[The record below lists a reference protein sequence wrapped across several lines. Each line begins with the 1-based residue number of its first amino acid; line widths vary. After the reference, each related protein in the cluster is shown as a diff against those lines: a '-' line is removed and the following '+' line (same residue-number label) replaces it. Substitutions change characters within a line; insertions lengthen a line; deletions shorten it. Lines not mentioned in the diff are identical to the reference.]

1 MKLSRRAFT
10 VGAVAAVAGATAI
23 ARAGTGLE
31 TVPAGPGAE
40 LCLKP
45 ASELRKLFALKKLS
59 PVELLKAQIDRIEAL
74 NGLVNCITFRH
85 FDEALK
91 AAAESEARY
100 MRGEPRPL
108 EGLTVALKDEH
119 NRTGWA
125 VTMGSL
131 IYKDAPPAT
140 ENAAIVDMLEAAGA
154 VMHIQTTVP
163 EMYLEGT
170 TWTRLWGVTRNP
182 WKSALHARRL
192 VRRVWSR
199 ARGGLHHARNG
210 QRHGR
215 LNPASR
221 VFRWPLRLQAALRA
235 GSDERDRL

>member
-1 MKLSRRAFT
+1 
-10 VGAVAAVAGATAI
+10 
-23 ARAGTGLE
+23 
-31 TVPAGPGAE
+31 
-40 LCLKP
+40 
-45 ASELRKLFALKKLS
+45 
-59 PVELLKAQIDRIEAL
+59 
-74 NGLVNCITFRH
+74 
-85 FDEALK
+85 
-91 AAAESEARY
+91 

-182 WKSALHARRL
+182 WNLHYTP
-192 VRRVWSR
+192 
-199 ARGGLHHARNG
+199 GGSSG
-210 QRHGR
+210 G
-215 LNPASR
+215 SG
-221 VFRWPLRLQAALRA
+221 AALA
-235 GSDERDRL
+235 AGFTTLATGSDMAG